1 MLRYG
6 GPFLFLIALPILDA
20 RDPFYG
26 LLVIPSI
33 IAALLAGGS
42 DAARVADTAAP
53 RSDRRAIPRLFV
65 MLVMVLLLWG
75 MQRSTAPGLGAGEFL
90 ARAVAIAAICGIFGL
105 VAAHEMIHSGDR
117 RDQFCGQALLALLSY
132 RHSHIAHLYGHHRYA
147 ATPLDPST
155 ARRGESSYRFLARTI
170 IEQWRFAWRFE
181 QRRLAGKPRRW
192 VRHRCRQDIAIGA
205 ALYLPI
211 VAILGW
217 RAGLLLALVSAISI
231 VLLEMFNY
239 VAHYGMARR
248 WDASGSREPLQP
260 YHSWNTRGGIANGL
274 LFNMGRH
281 SDHHRRAQAAYFQLR
296 PDPKGPLL
304 PGGYAGAVLLAL
316 IPPLWRRC
324 MDRRLDTLDAQRAV
338 VS

>member
-20 RDPFYG
+20 GNPLYG
-26 LLVIPSI
+26 LLVIPGI

-42 DAARVADTAAP
+42 DAAVVADAAATL
-53 RSDRRAIPRLFV
+53 SDRRAIPRLFV
-65 MLVMVLLLWG
+65 ICIVVLLLWG
-75 MQRSTAPGLGAGEFL
+75 LHRSSDPTLGVGGFL
-90 ARAVAIAAICGIFGL
+90 ALAAAIAAISGIFGL

-155 ARRGESSYRFLARTI
+155 ARRGESSYRFLVRTI
-170 IEQWRFAWRFE
+170 IEQWIFAWRFE
-181 QRRLAGKPRRW
+181 QRRLVGRPWRRLA
-192 VRHRCRQDIAIGA
+192 HRCRQDLAISSM
-205 ALYLPI
+205 LYLSLFT
-211 VAILGW
+211 ILGW
-217 RAGLLLALVSAISI
+217 RAGLLLALVSVISI
-231 VLLEMFNY
+231 LLLEMFNY
-239 VAHYGMARR
+239 VAHYGMVRR
-248 WDASGSREPLQP
+248 WDASGTREPLQP

-296 PDPKGPLL
+296 PDPAGPLL

-316 IPPLWRRC
+316 IPPLWRWC
-324 MDRRLDTLDAQRAV
+324 MDRRLDTLAAQLAAA
-338 VS
+338 S